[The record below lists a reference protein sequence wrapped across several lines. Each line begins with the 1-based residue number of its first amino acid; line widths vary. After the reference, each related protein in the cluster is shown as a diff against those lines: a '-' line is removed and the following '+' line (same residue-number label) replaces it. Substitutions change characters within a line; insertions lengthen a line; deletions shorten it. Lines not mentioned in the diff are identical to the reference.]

1 MMRKAGTGKGDFM
14 DNDFEAAR
22 LAAPRPELARRAFMM
37 TSVIAG
43 FTAATARGTEALVIH
58 TDTHG
63 IVAGDI
69 QIPVADGALPGYFAR
84 PATGANWPV
93 VLVVEEIFG
102 VHEYIADVTRRLA
115 KAGYFA
121 VAPELYARIADLS
134 KMTDGSVIVRDVIAK
149 APDDTMLSDLD
160 ASAAWAASEG
170 ADAGALGVIGFCWG
184 GRDVWLYA
192 AHNPH
197 LKAAVSFYG
206 YVESP
211 KTPVHPL
218 NAMDVAG
225 DLKAPL
231 LGLYGAK
238 DADNPPEKVHAA
250 QERARAAGKTVEV
263 VVYPDAGHGF
273 HADYRPSYVSA
284 DAADAWNRALAW
296 FKAHGVG

>member
-1 MMRKAGTGKGDFM
+1 M
-14 DNDFEAAR
+14 DNDFEAAH
-22 LAAPRPELARRAFMM
+22 LAALRPGLARRGFVM
-37 TSVIAG
+37 TSLIAG
-43 FTAATARGTEALVIH
+43 FTAATAHGAAAQVIH
-58 TDTHG
+58 TDTQG
-63 IVAGDI
+63 LVAGEV
-69 QIPVADGALPGYFAR
+69 QIPVADGKLPGYFAH

-102 VHEYIADVTRRLA
+102 VHEYIKDVVRRLA

-134 KMTDGSVIVRDVIAK
+134 KMTDASVIVRDVIAK

-160 ASAAWAASEG
+160 ASAAWAASQG
-170 ADAGALGVIGFCWG
+170 ADAGALGVVGFCWG

-206 YVESP
+206 FVESP

-238 DADNPPEKVHAA
+238 DAGNPPEKVHAA
-250 QERARAAGKTVEV
+250 QEKARAAGKTVEIV
-263 VVYPDAGHGF
+263 MYPDAGHGF
-273 HADYRPSYVSA
+273 HADYRPSYV
-284 DAADAWNRALAW
+284 AADAEDAWKRALAW
-296 FKAHGVG
+296 FKTHGVG